1 MLYMNRRKDP
11 LEDQV
16 PSYGLEAL
24 VSTID
29 DKDELVKALKAANE
43 RCSLFKRQR

>member
-1 MLYMNRRKDP
+1 MLKKKDP

-16 PSYGLEAL
+16 PEYGLEAL

-29 DKDELVKALKAANE
+29 DREELMAALKAAG
-43 RCSLFKRQR
+43 KRFSVLKQP

>member
-1 MLYMNRRKDP
+1 MSVNKRKDP
-11 LEDQV
+11 LEDEV

-29 DKDELVKALKAANE
+29 DHDELVAALKAASK
-43 RCSLFKRQR
+43 RCLLLKRQR

>member
-1 MLYMNRRKDP
+1 MNMGRRKDP
-11 LEDQV
+11 LEDEV

-29 DKDELVKALKAANE
+29 DHDELVAALKAANE
-43 RCSLFKRQR
+43 CCLLLKRRH

>member
-1 MLYMNRRKDP
+1 MDMDRQKDP
-11 LEDQV
+11 LEDEV

-29 DKDELVKALKAANE
+29 DHDELVAALKAANK
-43 RCSLFKRQR
+43 RCLLLKRQH

>member
-1 MLYMNRRKDP
+1 MNKRKDP
-11 LEDQV
+11 LEDEV

-29 DKDELVKALKAANE
+29 DHDELIAALKVASK
-43 RCSLFKRQR
+43 RCLLLKRQH

>member
-1 MLYMNRRKDP
+1 LYVEKDQ

-16 PSYGLEAL
+16 LEYGLEAL

-29 DKDELVKALKAANE
+29 DRDELIKALKAATT
-43 RCSLFKRQR
+43 RCSALRKA

>member
-1 MLYMNRRKDP
+1 MDMDRRKDP
-11 LEDQV
+11 LEDEV

-29 DKDELVKALKAANE
+29 DHDKLILALKEANR
-43 RCSLFKRQR
+43 RCLLFKRQH

>member
-1 MLYMNRRKDP
+1 MGKRKDP

-16 PSYGLEAL
+16 PEYGLEAL

-29 DKDELVKALKAANE
+29 DKEELVKVLKAANE
-43 RCSLFKRQR
+43 RWSILRKS